1 METVLRAAR
10 LDDAPEAGRILYEAF
25 RVIAERHG
33 FAPDFPSEE
42 AGVGVMG
49 WLLANPGFYGVAAE
63 RDGRVVATNFLDERN
78 AIAGVGP
85 LTVDPQVQDSG
96 IGRRLMLDVM
106 DRAAVRG
113 APGVRLLQA
122 AYHGRSLALY
132 ARLGFQVR
140 DTCACMQGAP
150 GGEVPAGLEVRA
162 AVEDDLAACNRLCR
176 EVHGHDRG
184 GELAE
189 ALAAGSARVVE
200 RSGRLTGYTTG
211 VGFIAHTVGE
221 TDDDVMALVG
231 TAGEITGPGFLLPL
245 SRPALFRR
253 ALESGLR
260 VMFLMT
266 LMTTGLYSEPDGAW
280 LPSVLY

>member
-25 RVIAERHG
+25 RAIAERHG

-63 RDGRVVATNFLDERN
+63 HGGRVVATNFLDERN

-140 DTCACMQGAP
+140 DTCACMQGTP
-150 GGEVPAGLEVRA
+150 GGEVPAGLDVRA
-162 AVEDDLAACNRLCR
+162 ATEDDLAACNRLCR
-176 EVHGHDRG
+176 QVHGHDRG

-189 ALAAGSARVVE
+189 ALATGSARVVE

-211 VGFIAHTVGE
+211 VGFVAHTVGE
-221 TDDDVMALVG
+221 TDDEVMALVG
-231 TAGEITGPGFLLPL
+231 TADGITGPGLLLPL
-245 SRPALFRR
+245 SRAALFRR

-260 VMFLMT
+260 VAFLMT